1 MQRTYSLWNL
11 FILGYLLLSGC
22 SESKVNDQSNE
33 QAKVEVEER
42 ASSEGPELIVLGT
55 IQDAGSPQ
63 IGCDKDCC
71 KDLFETPDP
80 NRMVVALGVSDGN
93 GKTYLFEATP
103 DLPRQVNML
112 QKWGNSKNEVPNGIF
127 LTHAHIG
134 HYTGLMYLG
143 KEATDAKNVPVFA
156 MPRMTEFLSNNGPW
170 SLLLERKN
178 IELKPLNE
186 NEPVD
191 LGEITV
197 TPILVPHRD
206 EFSETV
212 GYRIEGPK
220 NSALFVPDIDKWTKW
235 ELDIAQEIA
244 QVDYAFLD
252 ATFFSGDEIN
262 NRDISQIPH
271 PFVIESL
278 EAFQNLPPSEKS
290 KVHFIHFNHT
300 NPIIDVESK
309 EAKQVLNA
317 GFNIAKLND
326 SFQL

>member
-1 MQRTYSLWNL
+1 MQRNYALWNVFFLGCL
-11 FILGYLLLSGC
+11 FLSGC
-22 SESKVNDQSNE
+22 SDPAVDDAAI
-33 QAKVEVEER
+33 AKTKDAIEER
-42 ASSEGPELIVLGT
+42 TFSQGPELMVLGT

-63 IGCDKDCC
+63 IGCDKECC
-71 KDLFETPDP
+71 KNLFVNPDP
-80 NRMVVALGVSDGN
+80 NRMVVALGVTDGN

-103 DLPRQVNML
+103 DLPEQVNIL
-112 QKWGNSKNEVPNGIF
+112 QRWGKSENNVPDGIF

-134 HYTGLMYLG
+134 HYTGLMFLG
-143 KEATDAKNVPVFA
+143 KEAIDAKNVPVYA
-156 MPRMTEFLSNNGPW
+156 MPRMTNFLTDNGPW
-170 SLLLERKN
+170 SLLLERNN
-178 IELKPLNE
+178 IDLHALNQ

-191 LGEITV
+191 LGQITV

-244 QVDYAFLD
+244 QVDFAFLD
-252 ATFFSGDEIN
+252 ATFFSGEEIN

-278 EAFQNLPPSEKS
+278 EAFKNLPETEKS

-300 NPIIDVESK
+300 NPIINMESN
-309 EAKQVLNA
+309 EAKQVLDA
-317 GFNIAKLND
+317 GFNIAQLND